1 VEIKNYKGK
10 IGLEDYFEQCRN
22 FHGSMGP
29 GLVLGG
35 MMVDWALEAMEPSQ
49 IFNAVVETRKCLPD
63 AVQILT
69 KCSVGN
75 GWLKILDWGKLA
87 ITLYDINTLVGARVH
102 LDYEKVVR
110 YPLVKAWALKE
121 KLKTENPLEP
131 LIDEMIKGG
140 RDMLTC
146 RKGLIGSIPEKL
158 VPYEQPRLCSNC
170 GEAFRCGSDNICQ
183 GCLEPFF
190 QGGVISIQP
199 TQLSKTENA
208 HFQHSIV
215 IRKSG

>member
-1 VEIKNYKGK
+1 MEINNHKGK

-22 FHGSMGP
+22 FHGYLAP

-49 IFNAVVETRKCLPD
+49 VFNAVVETRKCFPD

-69 KCSVGN
+69 RCSIGN

-102 LDYEKVVR
+102 LDYKKVGR

-121 KLKTENPLEP
+121 KPKRENPLEP
-131 LIDEMIKGG
+131 LIEEMIKDG
-140 RDMLTC
+140 RNMLTC
-146 RKGLIGSIPEKL
+146 RKGIIRTIPEKL
-158 VPYEQPRLCSNC
+158 VPYDQPRLCSKC
-170 GEAFRCGSDNICQ
+170 GETFRCGSDNICQ

-190 QGGVISIQP
+190 KV
-199 TQLSKTENA
+199 
-208 HFQHSIV
+208 V
-215 IRKSG
+215 

>member
-1 VEIKNYKGK
+1 MEIKNYKGK
-10 IGLEDYFEQCRN
+10 IDLGEYFEQCRN
-22 FHGSMGP
+22 FHGFMGP

-69 KCSVGN
+69 KCSIGN

-102 LDYEKVVR
+102 LDYEKVAG

-131 LIDEMIKGG
+131 LIEEMIKAG
-140 RDMLTC
+140 RNILAC
-146 RKGLIGSIPEKL
+146 RKGLIGKIPEKL
-158 VPYEQPRLCSNC
+158 APYEQPRLCSNC
-170 GEAFRCGSDNICQ
+170 GEYFRNGSSNICQ
-183 GCLEPFF
+183 GCLKPFF
-190 QGGVISIQP
+190 QGSVISIQSS
-199 TQLSKTENA
+199 QLGKTENG
-208 HFQHSIV
+208 HRQHSIV
-215 IRKSG
+215 IRESG

>member
-1 VEIKNYKGK
+1 VEIKNHKGR
-10 IGLEDYFEQCRN
+10 IDLGDYFEQCRD
-22 FHGSMGP
+22 FHGFMGP

-69 KCSVGN
+69 KCSIGN

-87 ITLYDINTLVGARVH
+87 ITIYDINTLMGARVH
-102 LDYEKVVR
+102 LDYEKVAR

-131 LIDEMIKGG
+131 LIEEMIKGG
-140 RDMLTC
+140 RGMLTC

-158 VPYEQPRLCSNC
+158 VPYDQPRLCSNC
-170 GEAFRCGSDNICQ
+170 GEAFRYGSDNICQ

-190 QGGVISIQP
+190 QGSVISIQP
-199 TQLSKTENA
+199 TQPSETENG
-208 HFQHSIV
+208 HCQHSIV